1 VATATRRA
9 ARERIPKVNI
19 QDMEDYTESQ
29 NWLLYGPTG
38 SGKTPWAS
46 QQPRTLIIACDS
58 SGWVSAKRAGSRAK
72 ITRVYQ
78 WADFEAI
85 YHHLRRNPSA
95 YDWVIIDTITM
106 AQTRLLRAILE
117 LEHKRSPAK
126 RSLYI
131 PAIQD
136 HQLWQNMLKNMVT
149 DFNELPFN
157 TVWTAQEMT
166 RENGEGDP
174 IVWPLLPGGK
184 EGYEMA
190 SWLCSQ
196 MDVVARIGVSM
207 RRKGGNVRPVRA
219 VLMESRPPY
228 EPCRDRFGVLPKSAV
243 IRDGDENRVTMQE
256 LTKLIAEA
264 PPEAK
269 ERAAKRVA
277 TRSSKIE
284 LDDSSITDAASAR
297 PTRQRRRRAA

>member
-1 VATATRRA
+1 MATATRRA
-9 ARERIPKVNI
+9 TRERIPKVNI

-29 NWLLYGPTG
+29 NWLVYGPTG
-38 SGKTPWAS
+38 SGKTPWCC
-46 QQPRTLIIACDS
+46 QEPRTLVIACDA

-72 ITRVYQ
+72 IIRVHQ
-78 WADFEAI
+78 WSDFEAI
-85 YHHLRRNPSA
+85 YKYLRLHPSEFN
-95 YDWVIIDTITM
+95 WVVVDTITM

-166 RENGEGDP
+166 RDNGEGDP

-196 MDVVARIGVSM
+196 MDVVGRVGVKM
-207 RRKGGNVRPVRA
+207 RRKDGVARPVRTII
-219 VLMESRPPY
+219 LESRPPY
-228 EPCRDRFGVLPKSAV
+228 EPCRDRFGVLPKTAV
-243 IRDGDENRVTMQE
+243 IRDGDKNLVTMQS
-256 LTKLIAEA
+256 LTKLIADA

-269 ERAAKRVA
+269 ARAAKRVS
-277 TRSSKIE
+277 TRSSDIE
-284 LDDSSITDAASAR
+284 LNEGSVTDEAPAR
-297 PTRQRRRRAA
+297 STRTRRRRAA